1 MRMEENDKMNFAL
14 RGIMILA
21 SFAVLLLSWGCA
33 SDPTLG
39 YISSIENDSPL
50 DSATLYDKEI
60 KDKGLNLELCL
71 MEKGRISQV
80 CGDFDASKA
89 SFDEQIEILRER
101 DINDDTT
108 QKFQI
113 NAGSVLVNDRMLPY
127 RARLFET
134 EFLRLYQAYN
144 YLAKGSLEGALVEIR
159 NAEFL
164 MNEAEKARE
173 NSEYKDSDFMAF
185 ETSVQRKSIFGDE
198 EKAKP
203 EPEKKEEKVPPK
215 SVPATAA
222 PEASKNGE
230 AAPENAEQVQSED
243 VKKKEEELGS
253 RTEKE
258 YDSQFNQLDTA
269 LEKSK
274 SSFLN
279 PYVSFVGALLHDMNG
294 EDNDAYISYKKT
306 CMLMPSNQYV
316 QKKLASLALELAQEQ
331 DYEWL
336 KTSFP
341 EAWELAQSKR
351 PDPGKGRLVLFY
363 EDGWVPRKEEVF
375 ISMLAV
381 AVAYPIYRFQWSEPL
396 PLTVSVSGN
405 GQYETQ
411 PISYANAIVARA
423 LKEEA
428 KWRVMRQSARLILK
442 GGVFAA
448 GATMTAASGNSY
460 VQAAGVGI
468 MVASAIY
475 NNMSE
480 KADLRSWMTLPQNVQ
495 MLDIE
500 SPDGEISLKF
510 SSPSFQG
517 DFEEKVKLEPGKTS
531 ILRLVRVGPRLIV
544 QNLWPSKQSSDEIEK
559 AGSASG
565 QNPN

>member
-1 MRMEENDKMNFAL
+1 MNFAL